1 MIENSFF
8 YMDGD
13 VVDEDIIKRFDLRE
27 HSRNLRYSSVRKS
40 DVISFVGF
48 IIKNN
53 EMLVSMPKHYIEH
66 SKIKSLSESDLKIL
80 FDIFMKTT
88 LSKDQ
93 TYLGELEEFEANFPF
108 KSFFD
113 IYRYYQKYGLY
124 KKTYEVVKEGYS
136 GRISWKD
143 TIRKSNQIVNGKSII
158 FNPLYIKKN
167 VNDHVFITE
176 CMIYAINS
184 TLHRFSAFIKLA
196 PVNTTVNPE
205 LFANREYVI
214 ARLHY
219 FLQNTF
225 KDLDKKLINS
235 LISFFENEC
244 DGGDTICK
252 HYDFENIWERMIERY
267 LNNYFE
273 GIAADSFP
281 VFKEKKNKQPLE
293 FKKGHF
299 KINAAKLDQSI
310 QPDHYYVDEFHNQY
324 IFDSKYYAKS
334 SNKDYKQIAYTAILK
349 DFTVG
354 NIYSILFL
362 PTEYEQKSETNFKL
376 KEEYYNVNDPK
387 SSLKTVYT
395 YLNIKDVML
404 KFLK

>member
-13 VVDEDIIKRFDLRE
+13 VVNEDVVERFDLRK
-27 HSRNLRYSSVRKS
+27 HSRNLRYSTTKKN

-48 IIKNN
+48 IIKND

-66 SKIKSLSESDLKIL
+66 SKIENLSDSDLKIL

-88 LSKDQ
+88 LSKEQ
-93 TYLGELEEFEANFPF
+93 TYLGELEGFEANFPF

-113 IYRYYQKYGLY
+113 IYKYYQRYGLY
-124 KKTYEVVKEGYS
+124 KETYEVIKEGYS

-167 VNDHVFITE
+167 VNNHVFITE

-184 TLHRFSAFIKLA
+184 TLHRFKAFIKLA

-219 FLQNTF
+219 FSQNVF

-235 LISFFENEC
+235 LINFFENEC
-244 DGGDTICK
+244 DGGDIICK

-267 LNNYFE
+267 LNNYFKE
-273 GIAADSFP
+273 IDTNLFP
-281 VFKEKKNKQPLE
+281 IFKDKKNQKPLE

-299 KINAAKLDQSI
+299 KINAAKLEQSI

-324 IFDSKYYAKS
+324 IFDSKYYGKS

-349 DFTVG
+349 DLTVG

-362 PTEYEQKSETNFKL
+362 PTEHKMKSEMNFKL
-376 KEEYYNVNDPK
+376 KKSYYNIDNPK
-387 SSLKTVYT
+387 SALATVYT
-395 YLNIKDVML
+395 YLNIKDVMI